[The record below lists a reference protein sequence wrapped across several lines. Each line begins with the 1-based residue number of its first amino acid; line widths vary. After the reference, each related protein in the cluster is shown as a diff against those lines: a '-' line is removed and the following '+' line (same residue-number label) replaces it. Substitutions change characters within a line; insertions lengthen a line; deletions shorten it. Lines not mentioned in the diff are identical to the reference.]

1 MEIGSNAGGR
11 RRGGGRVWKQFWAAQ
26 FEDVAG
32 WELESFL
39 RSDRLLRMLAFTCM
53 GEVRISSV
61 LSLSLRF
68 LCGGFSV
75 LAGLCGGFCRW
86 QCG

>member
-1 MEIGSNAGGR
+1 
-11 RRGGGRVWKQFWAAQ
+11 
-26 FEDVAG
+26 
-32 WELESFL
+32 
-39 RSDRLLRMLAFTCM
+39 MLAFTCM

-75 LAGLCGGFCRW
+75 LAGLCGGYVDGNVADGPVTC
-86 QCG
+86 

>member
-1 MEIGSNAGGR
+1 
-11 RRGGGRVWKQFWAAQ
+11 
-26 FEDVAG
+26 
-32 WELESFL
+32 
-39 RSDRLLRMLAFTCM
+39 MLAFTCM

-75 LAGLCGGFCRW
+75 LAGLCGGFC
-86 QCG
+86 